1 MTPLLE
7 IQDNRCNLTSEK
19 QDTNPANK
27 ANAVIKKKL
36 NAYATKN
43 VKMEKALQVWMQRIL
58 LVLLVG

>member
-1 MTPLLE
+1 MIPLLE
-7 IQDNRCNLTSEK
+7 VHDNRCNLTSEK

-36 NAYATKN
+36 NACASKN

-58 LVLLVG
+58 LVLLAG

>member
-36 NAYATKN
+36 NACATKN
-43 VKMEKALQVWMQRIL
+43 VKMEKTLQVWMQRI
-58 LVLLVG
+58 VFILLVG

>member
-7 IQDNRCNLTSEK
+7 IQDNRCNLTSEN

-36 NAYATKN
+36 NVCATKN
-43 VKMEKALQVWMQRIL
+43 VKMEKALQVWMKRIL
-58 LVLLVG
+58 LVLLAG